1 MKWWWFSFWTMSVCW
16 SVARCNTLIP
26 SPQHHKHSVFR
37 RVRTTRRTNYFYSGV
52 TWLLACQWC
61 EHVSML
67 MVAAPCLHP
76 HCLLQA
82 VCWIA
87 LTDKIVLKNWLC
99 VKRWNNIPIR
109 ELLKR
114 CLNTDLWLWVIQAL
128 RVMWQLWCADYEKI
142 SFLAWDYGHQRK
154 RHNYMIHLKANVSH
168 KSQRVHEFWKLI
180 LLHLDWHLCVRA

>member
-1 MKWWWFSFWTMSVCW
+1 MAVGVYKLSLCVWPLILSTMLFSRCFPPQFVVRWAISKLCLEECFVLSPTGAGWQQDADLASTLSEIKNEDNEEMKWWWFSFWTMSVCW
-16 SVARCNTLIP
+16 SVARCDTLIP

-87 LTDKIVLKNWLC
+87 LTDKIVLKNC
-99 VKRWNNIPIR
+99 
-109 ELLKR
+109 
-114 CLNTDLWLWVIQAL
+114 
-128 RVMWQLWCADYEKI
+128 
-142 SFLAWDYGHQRK
+142 G
-154 RHNYMIHLKANVSH
+154 
-168 KSQRVHEFWKLI
+168 WKL
-180 LLHLDWHLCVRA
+180 DCVWSGGIIFP